1 MHDKYRILNIAR
13 RLRDVSDDWRKN
25 VFISLDYTKNQRVL
39 RKIAMEELKSRR
51 DAGEQNL
58 MIRNFKVVTRVNRG
72 PLA

>member
-25 VFISLDYTKNQRVL
+25 VFISLDYTKHQREL
-39 RKIAMEELKSRR
+39 RKIVMEELKSRR
-51 DAGEQNL
+51 DADEQNL
-58 MIRNFKVVTRVNRG
+58 VIRNFEVVTRVN